1 MKEVKRKM
9 TARGSV
15 CSDSLILH
23 SLPVTGFRHPL
34 KPPQFLSSFLTPP
47 MLCIIAIGAQVV
59 QGSGWGCDHSNSFEG
74 FFACQGLTL

>member
-15 CSDSLILH
+15 CSDSL
-23 SLPVTGFRHPL
+23 PATGFRHPL

-47 MLCIIAIGAQVV
+47 MLCIIATGAQEV